1 MASVA
6 IVEAALRL
14 DAKQFT
20 KTIEQAKAD
29 VKKFAGDSRA
39 IAAGVGAGLLSASVG
54 LGAVAISL
62 RNSADAVGAIGDS
75 LAQAFSGNELD
86 RVAKQVLDLGALEIF
101 SPEQFATAAK
111 RLNTFGKDVESN
123 LTLAADIASRTGA
136 SFDSVA
142 ESLARFG
149 KDEKGTKAL
158 LKLAGISPAE
168 LEKFGAVLNEAGTG
182 LDITGRNAEK
192 AQQALEAIA
201 QSKFSGAFMDGA
213 DSVAHLT
220 AEWSRLQQEVGQG
233 LDDAFAAVAGKLV
246 PVVAGFRG
254 LSDETK
260 KLVGFGVLAAS
271 IATGLGAIG
280 IAGTLAATSIA
291 ANVAAMGGLAAVTG
305 TLTGVL
311 GTLAATALPAATLGF
326 TALTAVFNPLSLAV
340 LAVAAIMKDY
350 ILRMEEANQ
359 AAQDLL
365 DIEEGRADA
374 ARKADQFVGKS
385 AAELQAAGKTAKDVA
400 AVADGLTDRAQQA
413 YEAGNKELGGR
424 LRSQIAE
431 LRQVQKELAVMEGDR
446 RQEQQIRDQA
456 KAALGPAP
464 DQAALDAQAKA
475 EEADRAQRQ
484 AAEQKAEDERTAQ
497 AKAAHEQRIRD
508 KQAALNKAAKLD
520 IQANYPVAKAAEDL
534 TAKLKAE
541 QDKRLADQ
549 IAAADAAYQ
558 QAKQNAD
565 DLAAV
570 QDKGRDL
577 QRGAIN
583 TKISDLQANTEQ
595 TGTDNT
601 AKIKAAF
608 AERSKLETQQ
618 ILIEAEKERAATQSA
633 EARKQ
638 IEQNAALEIQATYRQ
653 TSEEFKRA
661 LQDQQDALD
670 KARQDAA
677 KKSTLGQV
685 MSLQDALASTSLN
698 YGVGR
703 QRNGSASSSAAL
715 LPAPVVQPLQNADSG
730 LQAAGAS
737 IFDAAKI
744 IMDAAKTF
752 KDTRLQV
759 DVKSTGAEAT
769 ARPAPSGDGR
779 QGSLVTTGRSIRR
792 KP

>member
-1 MASVA
+1 VC
-6 IVEAALRL
+6 
-14 DAKQFT
+14 
-20 KTIEQAKAD
+20 
-29 VKKFAGDSRA
+29 
-39 IAAGVGAGLLSASVG
+39 
-54 LGAVAISL
+54 
-62 RNSADAVGAIGDS
+62 
-75 LAQAFSGNELD
+75 
-86 RVAKQVLDLGALEIF
+86 
-101 SPEQFATAAK
+101 
-111 RLNTFGKDVESN
+111 
-123 LTLAADIASRTGA
+123 
-136 SFDSVA
+136 
-142 ESLARFG
+142 
-149 KDEKGTKAL
+149 
-158 LKLAGISPAE
+158 
-168 LEKFGAVLNEAGTG
+168 
-182 LDITGRNAEK
+182 
-192 AQQALEAIA
+192 
-201 QSKFSGAFMDGA
+201 
-213 DSVAHLT
+213 
-220 AEWSRLQQEVGQG
+220 
-233 LDDAFAAVAGKLV
+233 
-246 PVVAGFRG
+246 
-254 LSDETK
+254 
-260 KLVGFGVLAAS
+260 
-271 IATGLGAIG
+271 
-280 IAGTLAATSIA
+280 
-291 ANVAAMGGLAAVTG
+291 
-305 TLTGVL
+305 
-311 GTLAATALPAATLGF
+311 
-326 TALTAVFNPLSLAV
+326 
-340 LAVAAIMKDY
+340 
-350 ILRMEEANQ
+350 
-359 AAQDLL
+359 
-365 DIEEGRADA
+365 
-374 ARKADQFVGKS
+374 
-385 AAELQAAGKTAKDVA
+385 
-400 AVADGLTDRAQQA
+400 
-413 YEAGNKELGGR
+413 
-424 LRSQIAE
+424 
-431 LRQVQKELAVMEGDR
+431 
-446 RQEQQIRDQA
+446 IRDS
-456 KAALGPAP
+456 
-464 DQAALDAQAKA
+464 
-475 EEADRAQRQ
+475 
-484 AAEQKAEDERTAQ
+484 
-497 AKAAHEQRIRD
+497 
-508 KQAALNKAAKLD
+508 
-520 IQANYPVAKAAEDL
+520 IQANDPVSKAAEDL

>member
-14 DAKQFT
+14 DAKQFS

-54 LGAVAISL
+54 LGAVALSL
-62 RNSADAVGAIGDS
+62 RNASDAVGAIGDS
-75 LAQAFSGNELD
+75 LAQTFAGKELE
-86 RVAKQVLDLGALEIF
+86 AITKQVLDLGALELF
-101 SPEQFATAAK
+101 KPEQFANAAK
-111 RLNTFGKDVESN
+111 RLNTFGKDVQSN
-123 LTLAADIASRTGA
+123 LVVAADIAARTGA
-136 SFDSVA
+136 SFDAVA
-142 ESLARFG
+142 EALARFG
-149 KDEKGTKAL
+149 RDEKGTKAL
-158 LKLAGISPAE
+158 LKLSGIKPAE

-182 LDITGRNAEK
+182 LDITGQNAEK
-192 AQQALEAIA
+192 AQKALEAVA
-201 QSKFSGAFMDGA
+201 KSQFAGAFMDGA
-213 DSVAHLT
+213 DGIAHFS
-220 AEWSRLQQEVGQG
+220 AEWTRLQQEVGQG
-233 LDDAFAAVAGKLV
+233 LDDALADIAGRLA

-260 KLVGFGVLAAS
+260 KLIGFGVLAAS

-291 ANVAAMGGLAAVTG
+291 ANVAAMGGMAAITG

-311 GTLAATALPAATLGF
+311 GTMAATAIPAVTAGLS
-326 TALTAVFNPLSLAV
+326 ALTLVFNPLSLAV
-340 LAVAAIMKDY
+340 LAVAAIMRDY
-350 ILRMEEANQ
+350 ILRMEEANK

-365 DIEEGRADA
+365 DIEESRADA
-374 ARKADQFVGKS
+374 ARNTDQFLGKS

-400 AVADGLTDRAQQA
+400 AVADGLADRAQLAFEQ
-413 YEAGNKELGGR
+413 GNDALVSRIRK
-424 LRSQIAE
+424 QVAD
-431 LRQVQKELAVMEGDR
+431 LRQVQRELASIEGDR
-446 RQEQQIRDQA
+446 REEEQIRA
-456 KAALGPAP
+456 GVVTALGPAP
-464 DQAALDAQAKA
+464 DQATLDAQAKA

-484 AAEQKAEDERTAQ
+484 AAEQKAEDERTAKAKEAQ
-497 AKAAHEQRIRD
+497 AQRIRD

-549 IAAADAAYQ
+549 VAAADAAFQ

-565 DLAAV
+565 DLAAA
-570 QDKGRDL
+570 QDRGRDL
-577 QRGAIN
+577 RIGATGN
-583 TKISDLQANTEQ
+583 AVADLQANTEQ

-601 AKIKAAF
+601 SKIKAAF
-608 AERSKLETQQ
+608 AERSKLETEQ
-618 ILIEAEKERAATQSA
+618 ILLEAEKERAATQSA

-638 IEQNAALEIQATYRQ
+638 IEKNAALEIQATYRQ
-653 TSEEFKRA
+653 TSEEFRRA
-661 LQDQQDALD
+661 LDEQQAALD
-670 KARQDAA
+670 KARQDSA

-703 QRNGSASSSAAL
+703 QRSGANSAAL
-715 LPAPVVQPLQNADSG
+715 LPAPVVQPLQNADGS

-744 IMDAAKTF
+744 IMDAARTF

-759 DVKSTGAEAT
+759 DVKGDVQAS
-769 ARPAPSGDGR
+769 ARPATSGDGR
-779 QGSLVTTGRSIRR
+779 QSSLVQTSRSTRR
-792 KP
+792 RP